1 MNRDYQLI
9 DYAVGSNVPRH
20 FQTVVLASCCRISPI
35 DSRRQPLKTFEPTGS
50 EGRSSRSVTHLV
62 KVGRQ
67 SLTLPF
73 NTIDLNSTIS
83 TITFPTRNEFLQCLL
98 LAHRLGL

>member
-1 MNRDYQLI
+1 MNPDYHLI
-9 DYAVGSNVPRH
+9 GYTGRSNAPRH
-20 FQTVVLASCCRISPI
+20 LKMAVLASCCRISPI
-35 DSRRQPLKTFEPTGS
+35 DSRRQPLKTFDPTGS

-73 NTIDLNSTIS
+73 NAIDLNLTIS
-83 TITFPTRNEFLQCLL
+83 TITFPTMRPP
-98 LAHRLGL
+98 